1 MIIHGS
7 DINLDALVGV
17 KSLADLKKLNIF
29 SHLPN
34 KDEANEK
41 LWKIIGA
48 FKEIEEPEPILTEG
62 IPDDGND

>member
-34 KDEANEK
+34 EKEANES
-41 LWKIIGA
+41 LWRILK
-48 FKEIEEPEPILTEG
+48 PEPKPTED